1 MFHISLNIRLWTKWR
16 LLPNMRRYIQHA
28 YLIYKF
34 NFFFCKELGV
44 FLAKHFINAMI
55 KIKNNHANNH
65 AIIHEIRLIWSRDQ
79 TSSITRSDYPTLV
92 GNGGIMTEPTAGL
105 IQRPRNILHD
115 MINLLPN
122 IKENLF
128 YSIYHNS
135 SYASVT

>member
-1 MFHISLNIRLWTKWR
+1 
-16 LLPNMRRYIQHA
+16 MRRYIQHA

-34 NFFFCKELGV
+34 NFIFCKELGV
-44 FLAKHFINAMI
+44 FSMI

-79 TSSITRSDYPTLV
+79 TSSITRSDFPTLD
-92 GNGGIMTEPTAGL
+92 GNGEKMTEPTAGL